1 MRLLFTQALSY
12 RVINLLP
19 VLTCLMYHY
28 TYDLPPIVD
37 INSTLSQ
44 FLSLK
49 LVDDLLHSVYFMT
62 NMQTNLCHQ
71 HDMTLY

>member
-1 MRLLFTQALSY
+1 MH
-12 RVINLLP
+12 
-19 VLTCLMYHY
+19 HY